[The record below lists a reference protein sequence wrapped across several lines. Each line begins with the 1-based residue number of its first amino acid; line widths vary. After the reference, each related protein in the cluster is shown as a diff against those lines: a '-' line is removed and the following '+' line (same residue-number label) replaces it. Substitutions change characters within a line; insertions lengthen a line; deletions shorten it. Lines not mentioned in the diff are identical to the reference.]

1 MSLNVTV
8 CPGFALTPPDTVE
21 ACVVTEAEVIKSV
34 TLSGWPK
41 ENFMQTNRIT
51 ALVSFLPSKLG
62 ALDQSHCL
70 SHG

>member
-41 ENFMQTNRIT
+41 ENFMQDNSAGIVL
-51 ALVSFLPSKLG
+51 ALELG